1 MIPSQRTGSLAQA
14 IRQWLVRV
22 KALVFALWH
31 AVRPVKKSYSQAGED
46 AIVWAAAADDDA
58 LKGVYVDVGANHPS
72 RLSNTY
78 LFYRRGFK
86 GIVVEPTE
94 RLLQLHRLIRPD
106 DIQIR
111 TACGDVNTVLPFV
124 HAASHVLS
132 GLATGRL
139 KSSPI
144 TSKEY
149 MPVLRLDDIAPVIT
163 SEPILLL
170 SIDVEGYDFQV
181 LQGASNTLKRTR
193 FVIVEG
199 SAKDC
204 ELVQLMQAHGFEIL
218 AASAHNMIFRRPAC
232 TDRLPAASAEG

>member
-1 MIPSQRTGSLAQA
+1 MILRQRTGSFAQA

-31 AVRPVKKSYSQAGED
+31 AVTPTKRSYSQADED
-46 AIVWAAAADDDA
+46 AIVWAAAADEDA
-58 LKGVYVDVGANHPS
+58 LQGVYVDVGANHPS

-86 GIVVEPTE
+86 GIAVEPAE
-94 RLLQLHRLIRPD
+94 RLLRLHRLIRPND
-106 DIQIR
+106 TQIR

-144 TSKEY
+144 TSMEY
-149 MPVLRLDDIAPVIT
+149 MPVLRLDDIAPVVT

-170 SIDVEGYDFQV
+170 SIDVEGYDLQV
-181 LQGASNTLKRTR
+181 LQGASDTLKRTR

-204 ELVQLMQAHGFEIL
+204 ELVQLLQAHGFEIL
-218 AASAHNMIFRRPAC
+218 AATAHNMIFRRP
-232 TDRLPAASAEG
+232 TSRR